1 MSPYQVRKERDG
13 RGVRGEEEVPDYLHN
28 EKVMWQQHRTTHRGR
43 KGQSSR
49 REGRKWERER
59 IRQEEEGERGRRC
72 GMREGQREE
81 MWYERGT
88 EGGEGRNGRGIST
101 MKMNSLGPWGYSHIS
116 LPQHN
121 GELIPQQAPKFERIR
136 HVPVVMKHEC
146 H

>member
-1 MSPYQVRKERDG
+1 M
-13 RGVRGEEEVPDYLHN
+13 GEGKD
-28 EKVMWQQHRTTHRGR
+28 KTG
-43 KGQSSR
+43 G
-49 REGRKWERER
+49 GG
-59 IRQEEEGERGRRC
+59 GE
-72 GMREGQREE
+72 REE

-121 GELIPQQAPKFERIR
+121 GELIPGQASKFERIR
-136 HVPVVMKHEC
+136 HVPVAMKHKC